1 MNVSVAMPPA
11 NPKRVMRLPMSK
23 YRFPWRSGN
32 NFELVIDGQRFFP
45 RMIQEIDGAQRFVL
59 LEIYLFESGAVANRF
74 IASLS
79 AAARRGV
86 EVRMMLDDFGARGL
100 NRSDRARLEDSG
112 VHLAFYN
119 PLYIGKRLKNLARDH
134 RKLLVIDGTTAFVG
148 GAGIADVFD
157 PPRSPELRW
166 RETVVMIGGPVIADW
181 QTLFVEIWD
190 HYTRETLGLPGP
202 VTVPSGDGVLGRVTL
217 VKGVSQ
223 QGIKRDL
230 LKHIKSAER
239 RVWLSTAYFVP
250 SRQFRRALRRAA
262 RRGVDVRLLLPGAHI
277 DHPAVRLAGRRFY
290 ASLLRSGVRIFEYQ
304 PRFLHSKVSLCDFW
318 ASIGSSNLDR
328 WNLRWNLEANQAI
341 DDSHFAEQVRVM
353 FEMDF
358 VESVECNYQEWLH
371 RPWRARISERL
382 WGMVDRSLNGVGRGR
397 P

>member
-1 MNVSVAMPPA
+1 
-11 NPKRVMRLPMSK
+11 MSK
-23 YRFPWRSGN
+23 YRFPWRAGN
-32 NFELVIDGQRFFP
+32 NFELVIDGHRFFP
-45 RMIQEIDGAQRFVL
+45 RMIQEIDAAQRFVL

-86 EVRMMLDDFGARGL
+86 EVRMMLDDFGARRL
-100 NRSDRARLEDSG
+100 SRQDRARLADSG

-119 PLYIGKRLKNLARDH
+119 PLYISKRLQNLARDH

-148 GAGIADVFD
+148 GAGIADEFD
-157 PPRSPELRW
+157 PPLSPELRW
-166 RETVVMIGGPVIADW
+166 RETVVTIGGPVIADW
-181 QTLFVEIWD
+181 QALFVESWE
-190 HYTRETLGLPGP
+190 HYTGETLRLPGP
-202 VTVPSGDGVLGRVTL
+202 AMIPSGEGIPGRVTL

-230 LKHIKSAER
+230 LKHINGAER

-250 SRQFRRALRRAA
+250 SRRFRRALRRAA
-262 RRGVDVRLLLPGAHI
+262 RRGVDVRLLLPGPRT

-290 ASLLRSGVRIFEYQ
+290 APLLKGGVRIFEYQ

-318 ASIGSSNLDR
+318 TSIGSSNLDR

-341 DDSHFAEQVRVM
+341 EDSDFAEKVSVM
-353 FEMDF
+353 FEADF
-358 VESVECNYQEWLH
+358 TESVECYYQEWLH

-382 WGMVDRSLNGVGRGR
+382 WGLVDRSLNGVGRGR
-397 P
+397 L